1 MTVTVAELQRID
13 LFEGVDEPTLER
25 WAAAVEERWY
35 EPGEVVMLTGE
46 RKVPFKLLI
55 EGRLDGYLLVDGR
68 EEHDH
73 FHEAPT
79 WVGAIA
85 ALSVSQARVT
95 LRASERSRIG
105 LIDPDP
111 FRTLLCATPPAFD
124 RVLSVFGPVLSRIQG
139 AEHQRE
145 KLAALGRMS
154 AGLAHELNNP
164 VAAAKRTA
172 AVLGEAIDALGG
184 VVGEFVE
191 SGMEREEAAGLVVL
205 QRDAMARA
213 KSAAA
218 RGALDTA
225 DAEDAMGELLEA
237 RGVPD
242 SWRLA
247 EPLAA
252 AGLDADWLEE
262 VARLAGPALPAAV
275 RWVAASVAAR
285 SLTEELRD
293 ATERMSSLVEAIK
306 AYTYMDRAALQE
318 IDVHEGIDATL
329 TILNHKLKHTS
340 IAVERDYAEQLPR
353 VCVYGSELNQVW
365 TNLLDNAIDA
375 LGETGT
381 IRIATAPWNETGVEV
396 TISDD
401 GPGIPEDAQRQV
413 FEPFFTTKAIGSGTG
428 LGLDTARRIVR
439 ERHEG
444 ELRLSSRPGAT
455 TFTVRLPHAP
465 RQTDA

>member
-1 MTVTVAELQRID
+1 VTITTDDLRRID
-13 LFEGVDEPTLER
+13 LFEGVDDATLER
-25 WAAAVEERWY
+25 WADAAEERWFD
-35 EPGEVVMLTGE
+35 PGETVMTTGQQ
-46 RKVPFKLLI
+46 RVSFKLLF
-55 EGRLDGYLLVDGR
+55 EGRLNGYVVLDGR
-68 EEHDH
+68 EEQDH
-73 FHEAPT
+73 VHEAPT
-79 WVGAIA
+79 WLGAIV
-85 ALSVSQARVT
+85 ALSVAQARIT
-95 LRASERSRIG
+95 IRARERSRVG
-105 LIDPDP
+105 LIEPEP
-111 FRTLLCATPPAFD
+111 FRALLLETPLAFD
-124 RVLSVFGPVLSRIQG
+124 RVLSVFGPVISRIEG

-164 VAAAKRTA
+164 AAAAKRTSA
-172 AVLGEAIDALGG
+172 ALTDAIDTLGG
-184 VVGEFVE
+184 VIGEFVE
-191 SGMEREEAAGLVVL
+191 AGVERTEAAGLVAL

-213 KSAAA
+213 KDATA
-218 RGALDTA
+218 GDALDAA
-225 DAEDAMGELLEA
+225 DAEDAMGELLEE

-242 SWRLA
+242 AWRLA

-262 VARLAGPALPAAV
+262 VAQLAGPALPAAV
-275 RWVAASVAAR
+275 RWVAASVTAH
-285 SLTEELRD
+285 SLTEDLRD
-293 ATERMSSLVEAIK
+293 STERISSLVQAIK

-340 IAVERDYAEQLPR
+340 IAVERDYADDLPR

-375 LGETGT
+375 LGERGT
-381 IRIATAPWNETGVEV
+381 IRIATAPWEGTGVEV

-401 GPGIPEDAQRQV
+401 GPGIPEDVQAQM

-444 ELRLSSRPGAT
+444 DLRVASKPGAT
-455 TFTVRLPHAP
+455 TFTVRLPRAP
-465 RQTDA
+465 GRSE

>member
-1 MTVTVAELQRID
+1 MTIGVADLQRID

-25 WAAAVEERWY
+25 WAGSTEERWY
-35 EPGEVVMLTGE
+35 EPGEIVMETGE
-46 RKVPFKLLI
+46 LKVPFKLLL
-55 EGRLDGYLLVDGR
+55 EGRLDGYLVVDGR

-95 LRASERSRIG
+95 LRARERCRIG
-105 LIDPDP
+105 LIEPDP
-111 FRTLLCATPPAFD
+111 FRTLLCATPLAFD

-172 AVLGEAIDALGG
+172 AVLGESLDALGG

-191 SGMEREEAAGLVVL
+191 SGMERTEAAGLVAL

-213 KSAAA
+213 RSAAA

-242 SWRLA
+242 GWRLA

-275 RWVAASVAAR
+275 RWVAASVAAH
-285 SLTEELRD
+285 SLTEDLRD
-293 ATERMSSLVEAIK
+293 ATERMSELVQAIK
-306 AYTYMDRAALQE
+306 AYTFMDRPSLQE

-340 IAVERDYAEQLPR
+340 IAVERDYADDLPR

-375 LGETGT
+375 LGDSGT
-381 IRIATAPWNETGVEV
+381 IRIVTAPWEGTGIEV

-401 GPGIPEDAQRQV
+401 GPGIPEDVQRQV

-455 TFTVRLPHAP
+455 TFTVRLPRAP
-465 RQTDA
+465 RTA

>member
-1 MTVTVAELQRID
+1 MTVTAADLRPID
-13 LFEGVDEPTLER
+13 LFEGVDDALLER
-25 WAAAVEERWY
+25 WAAAAEERWFQ
-35 EPGEVVMLTGE
+35 PGEVVMATGE
-46 RKVPFKLLI
+46 RRVPFKLLI
-55 EGRLDGYLLVDGR
+55 EGRLDGYVVVDGR

-73 FHEAPT
+73 IHEAPT
-79 WVGAIA
+79 WLAAIA

-95 LRASERSRIG
+95 IRAREPSRLG
-105 LIDPDP
+105 LIEPET

-124 RVLSVFGPVLSRIQG
+124 RVLGVFGPVISRIQG

-164 VAAAKRTA
+164 VAAARRTSA
-172 AVLGEAIDALGG
+172 ALTEALDTLGG
-184 VVGEFVE
+184 VIGEFVE
-191 SGMEREEAAGLVVL
+191 AGVERTEAAGLVAL

-213 KSAAA
+213 KNAAA
-218 RGALDTA
+218 GDALDAA
-225 DAEDAMGELLEA
+225 DAEDAMGELLQE
-237 RGVPD
+237 RDVPD
-242 SWRLA
+242 AWRLA

-275 RWVAASVAAR
+275 RWVAASVTAQ
-285 SLTEELRD
+285 SLTDDLRD
-293 ATERMSSLVEAIK
+293 STERMSSLVQAIK

-318 IDVHEGIDATL
+318 IDVHEGIEATL
-329 TILNHKLKHTS
+329 TILNHKLKHTQ
-340 IAVERDYAEQLPR
+340 IAVERDYAEDLPR

-375 LGETGT
+375 LGERGT
-381 IRIATAPWNETGVEV
+381 IRIATAPWDDTGVEV
-396 TISDD
+396 RISDD
-401 GPGIPEDAQRQV
+401 GPGIPEDVQAQV

-444 ELRLSSRPGAT
+444 ELRLASRPGAT
-455 TFTVRLPHAP
+455 TFTVRLPRAP
-465 RQTDA
+465 RRTG